1 MLENA
6 LGFALENVANVS
18 KRKLGVGSGGGGGG
32 HTEFSRQRRQVFP
45 MQSGCSG
52 GVGQCL
58 MSARLRDYSGQAFF
72 LFWGWSLLDR
82 GRKKKKSGADEDTVI
97 CSTFSFR
104 TICCLFRIIET

>member
-1 MLENA
+1 MLENS
-6 LGFALENVANVS
+6 LGFASENVANVS
-18 KRKLGVGSGGGGGG
+18 MRKLGAGEG
-32 HTEFSRQRRQVFP
+32 HTEISRQRRQVFP

-82 GRKKKKSGADEDTVI
+82 GRKKKKKSGADEDTVI

-104 TICCLFRIIET
+104 TICCLFRII